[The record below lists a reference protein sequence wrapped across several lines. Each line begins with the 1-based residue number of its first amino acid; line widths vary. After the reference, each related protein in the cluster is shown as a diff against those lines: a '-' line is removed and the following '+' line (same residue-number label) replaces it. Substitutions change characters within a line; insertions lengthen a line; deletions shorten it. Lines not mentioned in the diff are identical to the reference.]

1 MELDATLAI
10 LRRTPGAVSALLVGL
25 PEELL
30 SADEGPETFSPR
42 DVLGHLIHGEETDW
56 VPRIRIILEHGE
68 SRPFT
73 PFDRTGFRASIA
85 GRPIAELAGR
95 FAALRQSGLE
105 YVNGLGLHDPVRR
118 ALRGTH
124 PALGPV
130 TLGALLCSWA
140 VHDLG
145 HLAQISRVLAKRW
158 RDDVG
163 PWREY
168 LTILDR

>member
-1 MELDATLAI
+1 MDLAATLAI
-10 LRRTPGAVSALLVGL
+10 LRRTPAAVSALLVGL

-42 DVLGHLIHGEETDW
+42 DVVGHLIYGEETDW

-68 SRPFT
+68 KRPFA
-73 PFDRTGFRASIA
+73 PFDRTGFRTAVA

-95 FAALRQSGLE
+95 FAALRQSNLE
-105 YVNGLGLHDPVRR
+105 YVNGLDLDNPLRL

-124 PALGPV
+124 PALGSV

-145 HLAQISRVLAKRW
+145 HLTQISRVLAKRW

>member
-1 MELDATLAI
+1 MDLAATLAI
-10 LRRTPGAVSALLVGL
+10 LRRTPSAVSALLLGL

-30 SADEGPETFSPR
+30 SSDEGPETFSPR
-42 DVLGHLIHGEETDW
+42 DVVGHLIHGEETDW
-56 VPRIRIILEHGE
+56 VPRIRMILEHGE
-68 SRPFT
+68 RRPFA
-73 PFDRTGFRASIA
+73 PFDRTGFRAAIA

-95 FAALRQSGLE
+95 FAALRQSSLD
-105 YVNGLGLHDPVRR
+105 VVSGLGLDDPARL

-130 TLGALLCSWA
+130 TLGALLSSWA

-168 LTILDR
+168 LPILDR

>member
-1 MELDATLAI
+1 MDLAATLAI
-10 LRRTPGAVSALLVGL
+10 LRRT
-25 PEELL
+25 
-30 SADEGPETFSPR
+30 
-42 DVLGHLIHGEETDW
+42 
-56 VPRIRIILEHGE
+56 
-68 SRPFT
+68 
-73 PFDRTGFRASIA
+73 
-85 GRPIAELAGR
+85 
-95 FAALRQSGLE
+95 
-105 YVNGLGLHDPVRR
+105 
-118 ALRGTH
+118 
-124 PALGPV
+124 PV